1 MRSVFLGFALAVL
14 GGVMSSQ
21 AVIIGWA
28 SENVLS
34 GATSARLVYITNGG
48 TPSYTTG
55 PVLQNEGAELAT
67 ASGDAIDG
75 SYLYEQTTTD
85 DTTRTSGAYYIVLF
99 NSDASQYA
107 VSSTSIAYDDLR
119 LGTGDADPPETFY
132 ATAFTGWTPVP
143 EPASGLL
150 LCLGAA
156 VLALRRRKTVR

>member
-1 MRSVFLGFALAVL
+1 MRNVFLGFALAVL

-21 AVIIGWA
+21 AVVISWA

-34 GATSARLVYITNGG
+34 EATSARLVYITNGE

-55 PVLQNEGAELAT
+55 PVLQNGSELAT
-67 ASGDAIDG
+67 ASGAAIDG

-85 DTTRTSGAYYIVLF
+85 GTIRNSGAYYVVLF
-99 NSDASQYA
+99 NSDVSQYA
-107 VSSTSIAYDDLR
+107 VSSTSIAYNDVR
-119 LGTGDADPPETFY
+119 LGTGEMDPPETFF
-132 ATAFTGWTPVP
+132 ATAFEGWTPVP

-156 VLALRRRKTVR
+156 ALALRRRKTVR